1 MKRGFRIVLLAVAMA
16 SVFWFVGA
24 EEEFVAPPAPYFGL
38 KAPRMVPEVF
48 APGFISTEQFEFG
61 IAFSPDGRE
70 CFFTR
75 RATYEG
81 ADNRIVRTQMSDK
94 GWSRPEPA
102 SFSRDVFE
110 FLPVV
115 SPDGRRLYFYS
126 ERPEPADA
134 ALDGDLWVTEKGE
147 TGWGDPDPQRQRA
160 PANRRYCMMVSEAA
174 NGAIYFAGIFA
185 GQRGVFRARRAAQGY
200 EAMEMLPGEVN
211 AIRPAHPF
219 IAPDESYLIMDA
231 QVTGMGQPELFISFR
246 KADGVWTR
254 ARNMGQAI
262 NATKTEFAA
271 SVSPDGKFLFFHRRV
286 NGNGDIYWVD
296 AGILDAFRPKRGED
310 IQKP

>member
-1 MKRGFRIVLLAVAMA
+1 MKREFRIVLLAVVMA

-24 EEEFVAPPAPYFGL
+24 EEELVAPPAPYFGL
-38 KAPRMVPEVF
+38 KAPGMVPEVF
-48 APGFISTEQFEFG
+48 ATGIVSTGQFEFG
-61 IAFSPDGRE
+61 IAFSRDGRE

-81 ADNRIVRTQMSDK
+81 ADNRILRTQMSDK

-126 ERPEPADA
+126 ERPEPPADA

-147 TGWGDPDPQRQRA
+147 TGWGDPQRLRA
-160 PANRRYCMMVSEAA
+160 PANRRYCMMVSEAKS
-174 NGAIYFAGIFA
+174 GTIYFSGMFA
-185 GQRGVFRARRAAQGY
+185 GKRGMFRAACQAGEY
-200 EAMEMLPGEVN
+200 GEMERLPEEIN

-219 IAPDESYLIMDA
+219 GAPDESYLIMDA

-246 KADGVWTR
+246 KADGNWTR
-254 ARNMGQAI
+254 ALNMGQAI

-271 SVSPDGKFLFFHRRV
+271 SVSPDGRFLFFHRRV

-296 AGILDAFRPKRGED
+296 AGILDELREKIRD
-310 IQKP
+310 

>member
-24 EEEFVAPPAPYFGL
+24 EEEPVAPPAPYFGL
-38 KAPRMVPEVF
+38 KTPGMVPEVF

-61 IAFSPDGRE
+61 ITFSPDGRE

-75 RATYEG
+75 RPTYEG
-81 ADNRIVRTQMSDK
+81 SDNRIYHSRWVDGR
-94 GWSRPEPA
+94 WSRPTRA
-102 SFSRDVFE
+102 SFAADVFE
-110 FLPVV
+110 FIPIV
-115 SPDGRRLYFYS
+115 SVNGEKLFFYS
-126 ERPEPADA
+126 ERPKPQDND
-134 ALDGDLWVTEKGE
+134 LDGNLWVVEKNGS
-147 TGWGDPDPQRQRA
+147 GWGEARLFQA
-160 PANRRYCMMVSEAA
+160 PANRKYCMMVSEAA

-200 EAMEMLPGEVN
+200 EAMEMLPGDVN

-246 KADGVWTR
+246 KADGGWTR

-296 AGILDAFRPKRGED
+296 AGILDAFRPKFDED